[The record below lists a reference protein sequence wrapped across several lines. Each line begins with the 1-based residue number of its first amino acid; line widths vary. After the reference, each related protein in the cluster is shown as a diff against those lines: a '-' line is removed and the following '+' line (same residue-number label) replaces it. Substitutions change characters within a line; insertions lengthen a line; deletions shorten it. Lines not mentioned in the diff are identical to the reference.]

1 MSTDSPAASS
11 TSATA
16 FSNDAKNS
24 ASRSAPRR
32 RLNSG
37 TRQPTSSTA
46 AYRERDGTTA
56 PAVPR
61 RAPSVPEPAEV
72 MWHNRA
78 VLTSMTGFGRKAQKW
93 DSLDPNLK
101 SYAHM
106 AVAALVGCTWCLD
119 FGYFHAHDEGL
130 GMNGTRVR
138 APPQPA
144 LHRGLRDARLRLRR
158 RGRRP
163 EDVAAVGDVDQAAV
177 RDRRAYLVRIVTRR
191 ALNRLRT
198 LARRREKYVGEWL
211 PEPLLTSPDVAAD
224 VELAERISIAML
236 TVLEAPYDEIA
247 EAGGKSPAAVARS
260 PTSPPTSSPSRTARG
275 WWLPI
280 VARSRVRNGSP
291 ASSWRCRRSRLRG
304 DGRLAQRVPRRPDRR
319 RGSGQDCHEP
329 CRRERADHAHLR
341 HPEPAQ
347 VGPARRGRRART

>member
-16 FSNDAKNS
+16 FSNDAQNS

-144 LHRGLRDARLRLRR
+144 LHRGLRDARLRLQR

-163 EDVAAVGDVDQAAV
+163 EDVAAVG
-177 RDRRAYLVRIVTRR
+177 
-191 ALNRLRT
+191 
-198 LARRREKYVGEWL
+198 RRRPGGGARPARL
-211 PEPLLTSPDVAAD
+211 PGPHRHPPGAEPVADPGATAREVRRRVAAG
-224 VELAERISIAML
+224 AA
-236 TVLEAPYDEIA
+236 ADE
-247 EAGGKSPAAVARS
+247 P
-260 PTSPPTSSPSRTARG
+260 
-275 WWLPI
+275 
-280 VARSRVRNGSP
+280 
-291 ASSWRCRRSRLRG
+291 RCG
-304 DGRLAQRVPRRPDRR
+304 
-319 RGSGQDCHEP
+319 
-329 CRRERADHAHLR
+329 CR
-341 HPEPAQ
+341 
-347 VGPARRGRRART
+347 RRARGEDLHRDAHRARGPLRRDHRSGRQVAGRRRQIAHLAPDVVAVSDGAGLVAANSRPIQGAKRVAGFLVALPAQPTSR

>member
-1 MSTDSPAASS
+1 
-11 TSATA
+11 
-16 FSNDAKNS
+16 
-24 ASRSAPRR
+24 
-32 RLNSG
+32 
-37 TRQPTSSTA
+37 
-46 AYRERDGTTA
+46 
-56 PAVPR
+56 
-61 RAPSVPEPAEV
+61 
-72 MWHNRA
+72 
-78 VLTSMTGFGRKAQKW
+78 
-93 DSLDPNLK
+93 
-101 SYAHM
+101 
-106 AVAALVGCTWCLD
+106 
-119 FGYFHAHDEGL
+119 
-130 GMNGTRVR
+130 
-138 APPQPA
+138 
-144 LHRGLRDARLRLRR
+144 
-158 RGRRP
+158 
-163 EDVAAVGDVDQAAV
+163 VAAVG
-177 RDRRAYLVRIVTRR
+177 RRRPGGGARPARLPGPHRHPY

-224 VELAERISIAML
+224 VELAESISIAML